1 VSATIRHVTITKAS
15 ELTGYT
21 EDAIRAKI
29 KRGEWLEGRVWIKAP
44 DGRNLID
51 MEGYELW
58 ATGAASLQHRKA
70 A

>member
-1 VSATIRHVTITKAS
+1 MSLRHLTIPAFAAQS
-15 ELTGYT
+15 GYT

-44 DGRNLID
+44 DGRTLID
-51 MEGYELW
+51 VEGFESW
-58 ATGAASLQHRKA
+58 ATGAASSAHPKA